1 MEMKI
6 LLLVSILVPTFLVAS
21 TEASKS
27 KGHCKCQFSWTEN
40 RVNYYKNHC
49 KHGYKPSHHLRE
61 LASIDFGV
69 FGFQCKCGCI
79 SQEFAKRNIRITKS
93 GYGGI
98 TKLRLRRGYDSSI
111 YTRI

>member
-6 LLLVSILVPTFLVAS
+6 LLLVTIFLVAS

-27 KGHCKCQFSWTEN
+27 GGHCKCRLSEN

-49 KHGYKPSHHLRE
+49 KLGFKPSHHLRE